1 MPGPVRALLPGGRW
15 HFQHGPIDCLVH
27 AEGDVS
33 AVARATE
40 RSWARFETVLAE
52 LVSELPL
59 LRADLSEA
67 AAGGRPLTPAL
78 SPEGRGGHA
87 GGARGAVARTMIA
100 ACRRHARDDVGRPRF
115 ITAMAAVAGSVADH
129 LVSPFAAEPGVVRAF
144 VNNGGDIALHLA
156 PGARYD
162 VGVCADLARGLAGHA
177 PDGRFAITRDLPVR
191 GIATSGWRG
200 RSFSLGIA
208 DAVTVLAATG
218 AEADAAAT
226 VIANAVDVASA
237 AVVRRPANA
246 VRDDSDLGERLV
258 VVAVGALSTA
268 EVAQALNEG
277 LRAADRERRAGRIVA
292 AVLQLA
298 GRVRVCAAD
307 GLRPLI
313 ANAALEAEAC

>member
-15 HFQHGPIDCLVH
+15 HFQHGPIDCLGY
-27 AEGDVS
+27 AEGDPA
-33 AVARATE
+33 AVARATAAAW
-40 RSWARFETVLAE
+40 RRFETVLAD
-52 LVSELPL
+52 LVAELPS
-59 LRADLSEA
+59 LRADLSTTA
-67 AAGGRPLTPAL
+67 VAPNGI
-78 SPEGRGGHA
+78 
-87 GGARGAVARTMIA
+87 VARTMVA
-100 ACRRHARDDVGRPRF
+100 ACRRHAQDDAHRPRF

-129 LVSPFAAEPGVVRAF
+129 LVAPFVAEPGVVRAF

-156 PGARYD
+156 PGARFE

-226 VIANAVDVASA
+226 VIANAVDVASP